1 MRAMFDGFDLVLTME
16 QARSASHPGDCA
28 DDVAALLT
36 VPAIRRQLKKLLDVE
51 LRDELRSYGAWTDE
65 ELADR
70 AANEARIVWIA
81 AGNITEE
88 AATRGRK
95 G

>member
-1 MRAMFDGFDLVLTME
+1 MRAMMEGFDLVLTME
-16 QARSASHPGDCA
+16 QARSASHPGPCDA
-28 DDVAALLT
+28 DVAALLA
-36 VPAIRRQLKKLLDVE
+36 VPAIRRQLNKLLDAE
-51 LRDELRSYGAWTDE
+51 LRDECRRTGAWSEE

-70 AANEARIVWIA
+70 AANEARVVWLA
-81 AGNITEE
+81 AGQITEE